1 MEKEVKLVK
10 KLKRLLRQI
19 GCPRWLH
26 HFGPKKYEAYQHILV
41 LMLMQICP
49 SLSLRR
55 ACKLLN
61 NFGFSV
67 PTYSAVC
74 KLRQRLPF
82 QILESILKVSAGAK
96 HEKVAIDST
105 GFSRTNP
112 SYHYIKRICR
122 RKAIKRFAKLSALF
136 DIKSKKF
143 IALRIRNRARHD
155 SKDAKYLLKKVNLKK
170 LYGDTSYDAEWLHEY
185 CFDRKIQTYIKP
197 RKNVRRG
204 FYRKKQMKKYSE
216 KEYHQRSLME
226 SGFGSLKRKHGG
238 FVSGKN
244 IKSMKTEIYC
254 KAIAHNLS
262 LRERF
267 STEPWASI
275 IL

>member
-10 KLKRLLRQI
+10 KLKHLLRRV

-26 HFGPKKYEAYQHILV
+26 HFGPKKYEVYQHILV
-41 LMLMQICP
+41 VMLMQICP

-55 ACKLLN
+55 ACELLKN
-61 NFGFSV
+61 LGFSV

-74 KLRQRLPF
+74 KFRQRLPF
-82 QILESILKVSAGAK
+82 SIWESILEVSAGVS

-105 GFSRTNP
+105 GFSRSNP

-136 DIKSKKF
+136 DVKSKKF
-143 IALRIRNRARHD
+143 IALRIRSRARHD
-155 SKDAKYLLKKVNLKK
+155 SKDAKYLLKKATLKK
-170 LYGDTSYDAEWLHEY
+170 LYGDTAYDAEWLHEY
-185 CFDRKIQTYIKP
+185 CFEKGIQTFIKP
-197 RKNVRRG
+197 RKNVKRG

-216 KEYHQRSLME
+216 EEYHLRSLIE
-226 SGFGSLKRKHGG
+226 AGFGSVKRKHGG
-238 FVSGKN
+238 SVSGKN

-267 STEPWASI
+267 STKP
-275 IL
+275 L

>member
-10 KLKRLLRQI
+10 KLKRLLRHI

-41 LMLMQICP
+41 LLLMQICP

-61 NFGFSV
+61 NLGFSV

-82 QILESILKVSAGAK
+82 QIWEKILKVSAGVE

-105 GFSRTNP
+105 GFSRTHP

-122 RKAIKRFAKLSALF
+122 RKAIKRYAKLSALF

-143 IALRIRNRARHD
+143 IALRIRNKARHD
-155 SKDAKYLLKKVNLKK
+155 SKDAKYLLKKATLKR
-170 LYGDTSYDAEWLHEY
+170 LYGDTAYDAEWLHEY
-185 CFDRKIQTYIKP
+185 CFGRKIQTFIKP
-197 RKNVRRG
+197 RKNVKRG

-262 LRERF
+262 LRKRF
-267 STEPWASI
+267 STEPIKSNVF
-275 IL
+275 